1 MNSTFLSPTDQ
12 QKRTLTT
19 IFVIT
24 GIVLLVARMV
34 VVTFWAV
41 YGGHTLTDTLMVEVL
56 LTVASDMILVCV
68 IGIVFLSYTKRTGK
82 EVSYEVLAGA
92 LTTYAISALALLLLG
107 ALLPSD
113 VVEGVPTN
121 ITTVVTSHILAL
133 GTFIVSI
140 GLAGFLAW
148 FMQMRRHERT
158 GRYLILLMII
168 LFGIWLLSALGSVA
182 TVFSGLSITLV
193 VIGSIVMLMSIKR
206 LNWLAT
212 LTMDKKIR
220 LLWLS
225 TCAAF
230 ASALLASW
238 HAFNGDAFVTQSAA
252 MFVRSG
258 AILPGAINLF
268 GFVFFARLFFAVL
281 ASLPNSGIVDR
292 RSSEVESLAHLTRMM
307 AETADVDTLLAS
319 VTQFALQVC
328 RAHGAWCELYDDDG
342 LIRVVASKNVHAD
355 YVRVLHRDRALHRM
369 FIDNAR
375 PALIDSLP
383 DALGADGTLPIR
395 SVITVPLIREHRRTG
410 TLVMF
415 STIEYGFE
423 ADDLR
428 LLTAFGD
435 TISIALDQTRLMEM
449 AIEKERLQKEFDV
462 ARRIQSSLLPISAPD
477 IPSLRLAAITI
488 PAEEIGG
495 DYYDYVRF
503 ANGRPGV
510 IIADVSGKGIPA
522 ALYMATL
529 KGVVLAEM
537 RSSNGPADLLRR
549 VNAALMGSMEKQ
561 TYITMTA
568 VEFDAAT
575 MTMRM
580 ARAGHTPLL
589 LRSGSTIR
597 TYTPKGIA
605 IGLVAT
611 AIFDVVTEEIEFPV
625 ESHDIVMLTTDGVN
639 ERRDA
644 TLEEIGIEPVCEML
658 ADIGA
663 TTAAMVITRT
673 LELLQKHGNG
683 TDQHDDITIV
693 SMVVNGDAETTVD
706 NARIQPIYGV
716 LS

>member
-1 MNSTFLSPTDQ
+1 MNADIIQTGHVQ
-12 QKRTLTT
+12 QRTLTT
-19 IFVIT
+19 ILVIA
-24 GIVLLVARMV
+24 GIVVLIGRMIVVA
-34 VVTFWAV
+34 FWAV
-41 YGGHTLTDTLMVEVL
+41 VGGHTLTDTFLIEVL
-56 LTVASDMILVCV
+56 LTIASDLILACV
-68 IGIVFLSYTKRTGK
+68 IGVVFLFYSNRPSNLIT
-82 EVSYEVLAGA
+82 YESLAGA
-92 LTTYAISALALLLLG
+92 LTTYSISALALLLLG
-107 ALLPSD
+107 ALLPSE
-113 VVEGVPTN
+113 VVDGVPSN
-121 ITTVVTSHILAL
+121 IVTVVTSHILAL
-133 GTFIVSI
+133 GTFVVSI
-140 GLAGFLAW
+140 GLAGYLAW
-148 FMQMRRHERT
+148 FLQVRKHERT
-158 GRYLILLMII
+158 GRYLILLVLI
-168 LFGIWLLSALGSVA
+168 LLGVWLLSALGSVSS
-182 TVFSGLSITLV
+182 VFSGLSISLV
-193 VIGSIVMLMSIKR
+193 VVGGIVMLLSIKR

-220 LLWLS
+220 LLWLT

-230 ASALLASW
+230 AAGLLASW
-238 HAFNGDAFVTQSAA
+238 HAFNDEAFVTQSAA

-258 AILPGAINLF
+258 AIVPSAINLF

-319 VTQFALQVC
+319 VTHFALQVC
-328 RAHGAWCELYDDDG
+328 RAHGAWCELYDVDG
-342 LIRVVASKNVHAD
+342 TVRIVGSKNVHAD
-355 YVRVLHRDRALHRM
+355 YVHLLHRDRELHTI
-369 FIDNAR
+369 FVDGSR
-375 PALIDSLP
+375 PLLIDSLP
-383 DALGADGTLPIR
+383 DVLGADDTLPIR
-395 SVITVPLIREHRRTG
+395 SLITVPLVREGHRTG
-410 TLVMF
+410 SLVMF

-435 TISIALDQTRLMEM
+435 TVSIALDQTRLMEV

-462 ARRIQSSLLPISAPD
+462 ARRIQSSLLPMAPPL
-477 IPSLRLAAITI
+477 IPSLELAAITI

-503 ANGRPGV
+503 ANGLPGV

-537 RSSNGPADLLRR
+537 RSSNGPADLLCR

-568 VEFDAAT
+568 VQFDASS

-589 LRSGSTIR
+589 VRTGSTIR

-605 IGLVAT
+605 VGLVQPT
-611 AIFDVVTEEIEFPV
+611 VFDVTTEEIEFSVSPRDV
-625 ESHDIVMLTTDGVN
+625 VMLTTDGVN
-639 ERRDA
+639 ERRDSKMV
-644 TLEEIGIEPVCEML
+644 EIGIEPVCDML
-658 ADIGA
+658 SGHIV
-663 TTAAMVITRT
+663 TTASEIIRVT
-673 LELLQKHGNG
+673 LELLDRHGHG

-693 SMVVNGDAETTVD
+693 SMIVGSGSETPADTS
-706 NARIQPIYGV
+706 RMQQTYGV
-716 LS
+716 TT